1 MKKEIKNKHKY
12 HTRSKVKK
20 ETDVCK
26 NNESSDEESEWE
38 TDEELEM
45 DDIRKLIG
53 EIFPSNYMKNRIIN
67 DGEQCENIKM
77 KKQFKKMKDKYEN
90 NKVEETDDNT
100 ETGKETSESGKET
113 SEKQT
118 KEKKKKDKPNKEK
131 DKESKKKDK
140 EPKKKKDLKDSEKQ
154 STKSKNSSK
163 ETDKKME
170 KKIKKSCNNLNKY
183 NNILLDKGVSNYIE
197 CMSYNPSKKFKIEY
211 EESSDSDEDDEESY
225 ESETESEAESCS
237 ESNSESDSD
246 SEDED
251 SEEEEIF
258 KLGKSGGG
266 IFDILLSSVNKVLEE
281 DESEDESEDE
291 TEEES
296 EEESEDETDKKKSRK
311 KNDDESDGEDGIT
324 DVEAYSKLRNMIS
337 GLSDKE
343 KKNPVMKKMI
353 SDFEERES
361 KYNKKEQKRTQKVR
375 NKNAEK
381 FQKVIKEKNSLNDTK
396 FFRDKLSVEEQDK
409 VLLEVEELKKHMN
422 IDKPYRLTLIDADI
436 PVIYKAIAFKKINSL
451 KYMDEGGG
459 EYYKIKN
466 WVDTFMQIPF
476 SKYKNIPLTIDD
488 GVDKCHEFMEQ
499 SKQTLDDAVYGMD
512 DAKLQIM
519 QMVGQWITN
528 PEAVGSAIAIKGP
541 MGTGKTTL
549 VKDGISKILGREFAF
564 IALGGAT
571 DSSFLEGH
579 SYTYEGSSW
588 GKIVDILIQCKSMNP
603 VIYFDELDKV
613 SETPKGEEIN
623 GILTH
628 LTDTTQ
634 NSKFHDKYFSE
645 LDFDLSRCLFI
656 FSYNDESKVNPI
668 LKDRMYRIQTKGY
681 DVKQKNII
689 AKNYLMPK
697 IKEQVKFETEDI
709 VISDDVIKHIIDKY
723 TDSEQGV
730 RNLKRCLEIIHTKLN
745 LYRLMKPDTN
755 LFEKDMNLKVE
766 FPIKVT
772 NEMVDKMIKISEE
785 TGSWKNMYM

>member
-1 MKKEIKNKHKY
+1 
-12 HTRSKVKK
+12 
-20 ETDVCK
+20 
-26 NNESSDEESEWE
+26 
-38 TDEELEM
+38 
-45 DDIRKLIG
+45 
-53 EIFPSNYMKNRIIN
+53 
-67 DGEQCENIKM
+67 
-77 KKQFKKMKDKYEN
+77 
-90 NKVEETDDNT
+90 
-100 ETGKETSESGKET
+100 
-113 SEKQT
+113 
-118 KEKKKKDKPNKEK
+118 
-131 DKESKKKDK
+131 
-140 EPKKKKDLKDSEKQ
+140 
-154 STKSKNSSK
+154 
-163 ETDKKME
+163 
-170 KKIKKSCNNLNKY
+170 
-183 NNILLDKGVSNYIE
+183 
-197 CMSYNPSKKFKIEY
+197 
-211 EESSDSDEDDEESY
+211 
-225 ESETESEAESCS
+225 
-237 ESNSESDSD
+237 
-246 SEDED
+246 
-251 SEEEEIF
+251 
-258 KLGKSGGG
+258 
-266 IFDILLSSVNKVLEE
+266 
-281 DESEDESEDE
+281 
-291 TEEES
+291 
-296 EEESEDETDKKKSRK
+296 
-311 KNDDESDGEDGIT
+311 
-324 DVEAYSKLRNMIS
+324 MIS
-337 GLSDKE
+337 GLSDKD
-343 KKNPVMKKMI
+343 KKNKVIKKMMD
-353 SDFEERES
+353 DFEERES
-361 KYNKKEQKRTQKVR
+361 KYNKKEKKRTQKVR

-396 FFRDKLSVEEQDK
+396 FFRDKLSVEEQTK
-409 VLLEVEELKKHMN
+409 VLLEVEELKKHMD

-436 PVIYKAIAFKKINSL
+436 PVIYKSIAFKKINSL

-466 WVDTFMQIPF
+466 WVDTFMEIPF
-476 SKYKNIPLTIDD
+476 GKYKNIPLNIDD
-488 GVDKCHEFMEQ
+488 GVEKCHDFMEK

-519 QMVGQWITN
+519 QMVGQWIAN

-579 SYTYEGSSW
+579 SYTYEGSTW
-588 GKIVDILIQCKSMNP
+588 GKIVDNLIQCKSMNP

-668 LKDRMYRIQTKGY
+668 LRDRMYRIQTKGY
-681 DVKQKNII
+681 DVKQKTII
-689 AKNYLMPK
+689 AKNYLIPK
-697 IKEQVKFETEDI
+697 IKEQVKFETDDI

-723 TDSEQGV
+723 TESEQGV

-766 FPIKVT
+766 FPIMVS
-772 NEMVDKMIKISEE
+772 NEMVDKMIKITEE
-785 TGSWKNMYM
+785 TGNWKNMYM